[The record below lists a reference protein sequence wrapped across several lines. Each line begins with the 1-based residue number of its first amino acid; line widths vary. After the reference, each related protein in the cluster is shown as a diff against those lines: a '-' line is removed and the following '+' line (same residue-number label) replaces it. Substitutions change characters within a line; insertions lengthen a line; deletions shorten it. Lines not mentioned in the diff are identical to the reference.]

1 MEIKNLTVLGA
12 GVLGAQIAFMAAYSG
27 INVTSYDIND
37 DAVAAGKKRFD
48 AIGGQMIK
56 ELSSATE
63 VTVAAARSHLSQTSD
78 LAEAVGAA
86 DVIIEAVPE
95 RLDLKRDV
103 WAKVGELA
111 PKHTIFATN
120 TSTLLPSDIAD
131 ASGAPER
138 FLAMHFANHIWV
150 NNTAE
155 IMPHA
160 GTDPKYVEALVQF
173 AEQFNMVPVPLKR
186 EKAGYVLN
194 TLLVPFLNA
203 GMELAQLDIADI
215 ADIDRDWRNSTG
227 SPMGPFQIIDEV
239 GLRTVAAI
247 LQSEQDAPEWKKQFL
262 AETIVPMIEAGKTG
276 REAGEGFYTY
286 DADGNPGAV

>member
-27 INVTSYDIND
+27 VDVTSYDIND
-37 DAVAAGKKRFD
+37 EAVAAGKKRFN
-48 AIGGQMIK
+48 AIGNQMLK
-56 ELSSATE
+56 ELDSATE
-63 VTVAAARSHLSQTSD
+63 QTIAAAHDHLSQTTD
-78 LAEAVGAA
+78 LAAAVSKA

-103 WAKVGELA
+103 WANVGKLA
-111 PKHTIFATN
+111 PEHTIFATN
-120 TSTLLPSDIAD
+120 TSTLLPSKIAD
-131 ASGAPER
+131 ASGSPER

-155 IMPHA
+155 IMPHE
-160 GTDPKYVEALVQF
+160 GTDPKYVTALVDF
-173 AEQFNMVPVPLKR
+173 AERFNMVPIPLKR

-194 TLLVPFLNA
+194 SLLVPFLNA
-203 GMELAQLDIADI
+203 GMELLHLGVADVP
-215 ADIDRDWRNSTG
+215 DIDRDWRNSTG

-247 LQSEQDAPEWKKQFL
+247 IQSEENAPEWKQQFL
-262 AETIVPMIEAGKTG
+262 AETIRPMIEAGKIG

-286 DADGNPGAV
+286 GEHGSAVS